1 MAESKPA
8 FLHIAGSSPVVEPSV
23 RLLPAP
29 HGADVR

>member
-8 FLHIAGSSPVVEPSV
+8 FLPIAGPSRIVEPSV

-29 HGADVR
+29 RVADAR

>member
-8 FLHIAGSSPVVEPSV
+8 FLPIAGSSLVVEPSV

-29 HGADVR
+29 RVADAR